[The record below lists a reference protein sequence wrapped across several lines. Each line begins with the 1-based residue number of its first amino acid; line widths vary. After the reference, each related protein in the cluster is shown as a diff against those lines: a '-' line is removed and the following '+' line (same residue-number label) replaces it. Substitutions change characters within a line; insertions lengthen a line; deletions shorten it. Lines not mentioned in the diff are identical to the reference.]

1 MKKKELLEMFNQ
13 NQPDTPMIADEATFM
28 MNLLLIQDKDTR
40 FSTDVDEIDLKSGDL
55 NHFEPIIYSLLF
67 KRFQKEIKSLGG
79 IKMSLAASLVIM
91 QHISNLKSLKVYSL
105 YLYSK
110 LPDNT
115 FVDLKNICEEL
126 FPWGFFSDEQ
136 IFEIYNS
143 IESHSLKI
151 AV

>member
-1 MKKKELLEMFNQ
+1 MKRNDLLEIINRI
-13 NQPDTPMIADEATFM
+13 QPNTPMIADNAAIM
-28 MNLLLIQDKDTR
+28 MNLMLIKDDR
-40 FSTDVDEIDLKSGDL
+40 FSTDVDELDFKSGDL
-55 NHFEPIIYSLLF
+55 NHFEPIICSLLF

-115 FVDLKNICEEL
+115 FVDLNIICEEL
-126 FPWGFFSDEQ
+126 FP
-136 IFEIYNS
+136 
-143 IESHSLKI
+143 
-151 AV
+151 